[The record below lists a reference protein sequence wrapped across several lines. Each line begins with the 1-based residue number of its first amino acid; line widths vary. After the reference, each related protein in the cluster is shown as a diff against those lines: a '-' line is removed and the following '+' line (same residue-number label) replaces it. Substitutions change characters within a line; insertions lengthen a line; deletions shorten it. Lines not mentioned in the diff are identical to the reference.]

1 MPHSACGP
9 CRLALNS
16 NDVTAPKLPPPPP
29 ARPRAE
35 RDFPYRWR
43 GDRVAGLARGPAE
56 AAAHGETPD
65 AGIGHDPAR
74 NHQTER
80 LRLVI
85 DVAPGGAAFDANDAA
100 RRTNAHAAPQAHVN
114 HQAAVTERGP
124 CDVVTAAA
132 DRQRQTVLAREV
144 HAGDDVRIAAHPR
157 DQGGPLRDHRVPD

>member
-1 MPHSACGP
+1 
-9 CRLALNS
+9 
-16 NDVTAPKLPPPPP
+16 DVD
-29 ARPRAE
+29 RHQVVRRIAE
-35 RDFPYRWR
+35 
-43 GDRVAGLARGPAE
+43 LARGPAE

-100 RRTNAHAAPQAHVN
+100 RRTNAHAAPQAHID

-124 CDVVTAAA
+124 RDVVTAAA
-132 DRQRQTVLAREV
+132 DRQRQTVLARKV
-144 HAGDDVRIAAHPR
+144 HAGDDVPIAAHPPPR
-157 DQGGPLRDHRVPD
+157 GGRAPEHR